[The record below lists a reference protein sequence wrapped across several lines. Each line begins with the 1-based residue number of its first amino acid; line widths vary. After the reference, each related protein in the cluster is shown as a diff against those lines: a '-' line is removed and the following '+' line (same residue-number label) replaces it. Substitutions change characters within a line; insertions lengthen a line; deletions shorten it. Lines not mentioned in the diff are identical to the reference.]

1 MGGDKIVLMRPGRRP
16 AEVVVLHHAEW
27 HVPLVPAAAPD
38 EVPAGPERDARA
50 MVLDRRET
58 LLSVWASEQDRELGY
73 PEARARAVSPV
84 GAGEWRF
91 DLAAGGSLLVPTTW
105 LGEGVRPDGVAPVP
119 VRGGRWWLWP
129 EAQVAVEVGD
139 LLLGLAAGRMEG
151 PGLYCTTLQRQE
163 ASSEP
168 RLPTGTPLLGV
179 VLVRQGFLQRQE
191 LEAAVRHQA
200 RLAKADTPMLLG
212 QAALSLGLLSDEQ
225 LGFALNFQQRL
236 RRSSDSDRLFA
247 DHALQVGAVSP
258 ASLLFALEC
267 QEKSAEPLVDILVR
281 EGLVSSRVVRD
292 FQELVAKRPT
302 GQGGEPTPPAAV
314 AAGGAAPVA
323 RPAEAAPPAPAA
335 PVPPRA
341 QASVPADAA
350 AQPPGAPPKPVVASQ
365 PPAASS
371 SPAAAP
377 QPAAAPPK
385 PAAAPPPAAGASK
398 PAASAPRSAAAP
410 TSAQAPAP
418 ARRPADAATAAPS
431 TDRATLNGSG
441 LKSMLGAILQRE
453 EYVTAEQVELVLRE
467 QVRRRQAGRPV
478 AFGQVALELG
488 LVTEVQLN
496 FAVNLQGKLAV
507 AGDGPRPLGLFLVEH
522 GIVRPSQLSLALDE
536 AARLRRPLG
545 EVLVEMNLLSAS
557 LLNTFLSMQK
567 QASASGA

>member
-1 MGGDKIVLMRPGRRP
+1 MGGDTIVLMRPGRRP

-27 HVPLVPAAAPD
+27 HVPLVPAAPPD
-38 EVPAGPERDARA
+38 EVPAGPERNARA

-58 LLSVWASEQDRELGY
+58 LLSVWASEQERELGY

-91 DLAAGGSLLVPTTW
+91 DLVAGGSLLVPATW

-212 QAALSLGLLSDEQ
+212 QAALSLGLLTDEQ

-292 FQELVAKRPT
+292 FQELVAKRPPVR
-302 GQGGEPTPPAAV
+302 GGESTAPAADPV
-314 AAGGAAPVA
+314 GAAEGAAP
-323 RPAEAAPPAPAA
+323 AAPPAAAGSPA
-335 PVPPRA
+335 PVAPAPPRA
-341 QASVPADAA
+341 QPPAPPDAA
-350 AQPPGAPPKPVVASQ
+350 PAASAQPP
-365 PPAASS
+365 
-371 SPAAAP
+371 
-377 QPAAAPPK
+377 AAPPK
-385 PAAAPPPAAGASK
+385 PAAAPQPPATPAK
-398 PAASAPRSAAAP
+398 PVTAPQP
-410 TSAQAPAP
+410 GAPAP
-418 ARRPADAATAAPS
+418 RTAAPPAPSQATAPAKSPAGARTAS
-431 TDRATLNGSG
+431 TGADRPTLNGSG

-453 EYVTAEQVELVLRE
+453 EYITAEQVELILRE

-488 LVTEVQLN
+488 LVTEAQLN
-496 FAVNLQGKLAV
+496 FAVTLQGKLAV
-507 AGDGPRPLGLFLVEH
+507 SGDGPRPLGLFLVEH

-536 AARLRRPLG
+536 AMRNRRPLG
-545 EVLVEMNLLSAS
+545 EVLVEMNMLSLS
-557 LLNTFLSMQK
+557 LLNTFLAMQK
-567 QASASGA
+567 QASVAGA